1 MEEAGVSN
9 VAGLAEEQL
18 KLSQNT
24 MVFIARYTEKAVERS
39 IRGGMTKEEW
49 EHARSDA
56 VEALQGILL
65 DNPALFDYSARMEA
79 VAASKRKR

>member
-1 MEEAGVSN
+1 MT

-18 KLSQNT
+18 TLSENT
-24 MVFIARYTEKAVERS
+24 MVCVARYTEKAVERETS
-39 IRGGMTKEEW
+39 GGMTKEEW

-56 VEALQGILL
+56 VEALQGILR